1 MMQHHFQLKNAA
13 LLMALAA
20 AYPLQAHALA
30 GVAQFTAGEVNV
42 RQTDGRTLALAKGGN
57 IDSGQAIV
65 TGGNGRA
72 QVKFTDGGL
81 ISLQPNTE
89 FKIANYVDQNDP
101 KEDRFLVDLLRGG
114 MRAITGLIGKRNRD
128 NYKLTT
134 TTATIGIRGSGFKV
148 GYNPDGS
155 LGISS
160 ELDKIEVCN
169 QSGCIG
175 LVAGESVKVVDSTT
189 PPVRTS
195 EQPKTETPNTQQD
208 PLVVGNQTGPTGGSI
223 LISQPP
229 VPPKPVNTGTFT
241 DLYGVA
247 TYYLPLTSGPGS
259 VAGPGVFSPATLDDS
274 KLTSFTYGVDN
285 FVASTT
291 SNAGSVGSVAA
302 GDFVG
307 WGTWA
312 TGTKNGSSLGDLSYV
327 VGRPT
332 AVMPTTG
339 TGVAYT
345 LIGQTPVTAYDT
357 SLQAAIGSGT
367 LTSASL
373 TVNFVTSQLTNV
385 AISTTLGGFTVSSG
399 ITITGGK
406 FSYINGGP
414 LFMIDG
420 FFTGVNASRAG
431 LVYVGT
437 NGNTRYSGAA
447 AFQAP

>member
-1 MMQHHFQLKNAA
+1 MKHDFGFKNTA

-20 AYPLQAHALA
+20 IYPLQAHALA
-30 GVAQFTAGEVNV
+30 GIAQFTAGEVNV
-42 RQTDGRTLALAKGGN
+42 RQTDGRSIALAKGGN

-65 TGGNGRA
+65 TGTTGRA
-72 QVKFTDGGL
+72 QVRFTDGGL

-89 FKIANYVDQNDP
+89 FKIASYVDQNDP
-101 KEDRFLVDLLRGG
+101 KEDRFLVDLLRGS

-148 GYNPDGS
+148 GYNADGS
-155 LGISS
+155 LGITS

-175 LVAGESVKVVDSTT
+175 LVAGESVRVIDNVS

-195 EQPKTETPNTQQD
+195 QQAKVETPDTAKD
-208 PLVVGNQTGPTGGSI
+208 PVVVGDKVNSEGKAEIITTE
-223 LISQPP
+223 
-229 VPPKPVNTGTFT
+229 VKPVNTGTFT
-241 DLYGVA
+241 DLYGVS
-247 TYYLPLTSGPGS
+247 TYYLPLVSGPGS
-259 VAGPGVFSPATLDDS
+259 KSGPGVASPATLSDG
-274 KLTSFTYGVDN
+274 KLTSFTAGGNN
-285 FVASTT
+285 FVSSTI

-307 WGTWA
+307 WGTW
-312 TGTKNGSSLGDLSYV
+312 TSGTKNGSAVGDLSYV
-327 VGRPT
+327 VGRPS
-332 AVMPTTG
+332 AVLPTTG
-339 TGVAYT
+339 AGVAYA
-345 LIGQTPVTAYDT
+345 LIGKTPVSAYDT
-357 SLQAAIGSGT
+357 STQAAMAAGT

-373 TVNFVTSQLTNV
+373 TVNFGTSQLTSV
-385 AISTTLGGFTVSSG
+385 AINTTLGGFTVSSG
-399 ITITGGK
+399 IAISGST

-447 AFQAP
+447 VFQAP

>member
-1 MMQHHFQLKNAA
+1 MKHEFRLKNAA
-13 LLMALAA
+13 LLMALSAV
-20 AYPLQAHALA
+20 YPLQAHALA
-30 GVAQFTAGEVNV
+30 GIAQFTAGEVNV
-42 RQTDGRTLALAKGGN
+42 RQTDGRTIALAKGSN

-101 KEDRFLVDLLRGG
+101 KEDRFLVDLLRGS

-175 LVAGESVKVVDSTT
+175 LVAGESVKVIDSKT

-195 EQPKTETPNTQQD
+195 EKAKDETPKPPAKEIIVAGDGVKSDGTSD
-208 PLVVGNQTGPTGGSI
+208 LIGPK
-223 LISQPP
+223 
-229 VPPKPVNTGTFT
+229 VEAKNTGTFT

-247 TYYLPLTSGPGS
+247 TYYLPTISGPGS
-259 VAGPGVFSPATLDDS
+259 ISGPGVASSATLDDG
-274 KLTSFTYGVDN
+274 KLTAFTAGGN
-285 FVASTT
+285 TFTSSTI
-291 SNAGSVGSVAA
+291 SNAGSAGSVAA
-302 GDFVG
+302 GDFIG
-307 WGTWA
+307 WGTWS
-312 TGTKNGSSLGDLSYV
+312 TGSKNGSTTLGDLSFV

-339 TGVAYT
+339 TAVAYT
-345 LIGQTPVTAYDT
+345 LLGKTPVSAYDT
-357 SLQAAIGSGT
+357 STNAALASGT
-367 LTSASL
+367 LSSASM
-373 TVNFVTSQLTNV
+373 TVNFATSQITNV
-385 AISTTLGGFTVSSG
+385 AINTTLGGFTVSSG
-399 ITITGGK
+399 IAISGGI
-406 FSYINGGP
+406 FTYTNGGP
-414 LFMIDG
+414 LFKIDG
-420 FFTGVNASRAG
+420 FFSGVNAARAG
-431 LVYVGT
+431 MVYTGT

-447 AFQAP
+447 VFQTP

>member
-1 MMQHHFQLKNAA
+1 MNHNFGFKSTA

-20 AYPLQAHALA
+20 VYPLQAHALA

-42 RQTDGRTLALAKGGN
+42 RQPDGRTLGLAKGGS

-65 TGGNGRA
+65 TGTDGRA
-72 QVKFTDGGL
+72 QVKFTDGGM

-101 KEDRFLVDLLRGG
+101 KQDRFLVDLLRGS

-155 LGISS
+155 LGITS

-195 EQPKTETPNTQQD
+195 QQAKVETPSPPPQEPQ
-208 PLVVGNQTGPTGGSI
+208 VVANQTGTLG
-223 LISQPP
+223 P
-229 VPPKPVNTGTFT
+229 VQTPQNTGVFS

-247 TYYLPLTSGPGS
+247 TYYLPTNSGPGS
-259 VAGPGVFSPATLDDS
+259 VSGPGVANPATLDDG
-274 KLTSFTYGVDN
+274 KLTAFSAGGNTFTSSTLTSAGSSG
-285 FVASTT
+285 FVAT
-291 SNAGSVGSVAA
+291 
-302 GDFVG
+302 GDFIG
-307 WGTWA
+307 WGTWS
-312 TGTKNGSSLGDLSYV
+312 TGSRNGASLGDLHYV

-332 AVMPTTG
+332 AVMPTVG
-339 TGVAYT
+339 SAVAYT
-345 LIGQTPVTAYDT
+345 LMGQTPVSAYDT
-357 SLQAAIGSGT
+357 STQAAIASGT
-367 LTSASL
+367 LTSASM
-373 TVNFVTSQLTNV
+373 TVNFITSQISNV
-385 AISTTLGGFTVSSG
+385 AINTTLGNISVSSG
-399 ITITGGK
+399 IGISGNQFTYSNSSPFIK
-406 FSYINGGP
+406 
-414 LFMIDG
+414 IDG
-420 FFTGVNASRAG
+420 FFSGVNAARAG
-431 LVYVGT
+431 LVYTGN
-437 NGNTRYSGAA
+437 NGNIRYSGAA
-447 AFQAP
+447 VFKAP

>member
-1 MMQHHFQLKNAA
+1 MQHHFQLKNAA

-175 LVAGESVKVVDSTT
+175 LVAGESVKVVNSTT
-189 PPVRTS
+189 PPVRTN
-195 EQPKTETPNTQQD
+195 EMVKDDTPKPPPKEVV
-208 PLVVGNQTGPTGGSI
+208 VVGENVSTTGRSI
-223 LISQPP
+223 LFSQAVSPQ
-229 VPPKPVNTGTFT
+229 PVNTGTFT
-241 DLYGVA
+241 DLYGAA

-259 VAGPGVFSPATLDDS
+259 VAGPGVFNPATLDTS
-274 KLTSFTYGVDN
+274 KLTSFTSGVDN

-312 TGTKNGSSLGDLSYV
+312 TGTKNGSALGDLSYV

-357 SLQAAIGSGT
+357 SVQAAIASGI

-385 AISTTLGGFTVSSG
+385 AISTSLGGFTVSSG
-399 ITITGGK
+399 IAIAGGK
-406 FSYINGGP
+406 FTYFNGGP

-447 AFQAP
+447 VFQAP